1 MNKEQMKV
9 VDEEAE
15 LLKLRILNN
24 KLKSHEFEENEKII
38 SIRRSNQV
46 LLERL
51 LEISKGKWSSV
62 GNKGTNAPAAK
73 KKGPK
78 SLNYLNKK

>member
-1 MNKEQMKV
+1 MRV

-38 SIRRSNQV
+38 GIKKCNQV
-46 LLERL
+46 LLDRL

-62 GNKGTNAPAAK
+62 GHNGSNFPKTK
-73 KKGPK
+73 K
-78 SLNYLNKK
+78 